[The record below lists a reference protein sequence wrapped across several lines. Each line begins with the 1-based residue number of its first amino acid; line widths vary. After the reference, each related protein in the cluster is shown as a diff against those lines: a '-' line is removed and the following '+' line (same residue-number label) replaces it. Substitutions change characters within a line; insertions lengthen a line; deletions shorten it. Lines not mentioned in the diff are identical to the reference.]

1 MKFFLNKLDLNEQ
14 SLILYDVSKLI
25 SEFPLFRPTTPKFNK
40 PFKVLITNAGKWGWK
55 SDIYG
60 YGYTPIHP
68 ITNKLWPKIPESIL
82 EIWKDYCKDYP
93 LPNSCLINLY
103 NYPDSTLGVHQDKD
117 ERNFNNPVLSISL
130 GSSAIFVYGKKKT
143 KMKKICLS
151 SGSIVLMDGN
161 SRLDYHGIRKII
173 KDEKNILNQKKNFGF
188 PRNSRINITLRV
200 YESKNY

>member
-1 MKFFLNKLDLNEQ
+1 MKEISIIRFCLYLWEAVQ
-14 SLILYDVSKLI
+14 SL
-25 SEFPLFRPTTPKFNK
+25 FM
-40 PFKVLITNAGKWGWK
+40 
-55 SDIYG
+55 
-60 YGYTPIHP
+60 
-68 ITNKLWPKIPESIL
+68 
-82 EIWKDYCKDYP
+82 
-93 LPNSCLINLY
+93 
-103 NYPDSTLGVHQDKD
+103 
-117 ERNFNNPVLSISL
+117 
-130 GSSAIFVYGKKKT
+130 GKKKT